1 MAVTDIV
8 FIAIL
13 VAFGLVGVFRGFAKQ
28 VLGLVSGLVGIIVSF
43 FLLSPIFNWL
53 MGISFFSALV
63 NDIGAGIKVDIAI
76 LARIAESA
84 GKTQGVLISE
94 YIFKIALF
102 VILAI
107 LFGLLLRLIK
117 KGVLSIVSL
126 PVVSTIDKILG
137 LALGLCWGA
146 LAIGV
151 VFLVL
156 YWFKDIAAL
165 GSLITTLAPAGS
177 LTDKYLVA
185 NLPTIKQYFVDLLN
199 FIVGKVSASV

>member
-102 VILAI
+102 IILAI

-165 GSLITTLAPAGS
+165 GNLITTLAPAGS